1 MKRNRNFALNT
12 VKASFAALLLLAFG
26 MASCTS
32 DPLNEETWTPSVHN
46 AQVESPKSDDI
57 TVVANAG
64 GSTQTVSW
72 PVVNGAGGYQ
82 VVLTD
87 VGADEVIADSL
98 VDGCS
103 VVFPREEDVN
113 YKVSVLAKGNAKYNN
128 TDAAAATVKEFSTF
142 TPTFKT
148 IPAGDLNEWF
158 AANPIPSEMKGEN
171 LNFDLI
177 GGEKYTVSGALD
189 FDGFTVTLRSTS
201 KTNHAQVEYTTE
213 KSEIT
218 FTAAFNAKYLDFDC
232 HGMSGSK
239 GVFGFSTNPTVE
251 QDAATGFY
259 LIKEPITIA
268 NCNFD
273 NVNGYFLWDNKVK
286 TAAYTVLI
294 NNVLCHLTPSR
305 SVESVIWTNKGGH
318 INDFT
323 CQNSTFYNLDE
334 ANDCKYFYQ
343 AGGYRCTNLNLA
355 TNSVNYHNST
365 FYRIGWNGGQ
375 WGNYNGMQGKN
386 ESFWVMTDCI
396 FFGCSESGGVPRR
409 FLHGQSG
416 RQNTYTFSNNTYMA
430 LDGTFQPVGNYDIS
444 GTQIEEDPQF
454 ANPAAGD
461 FHISGATQLARRT
474 GDPRWLP

>member
-1 MKRNRNFALNT
+1 MKNRIFAFNT
-12 VKASFAALLLLAFG
+12 MKASFAALLLMAFG

-32 DPLNEETWTPSVHN
+32 DPLNEETWSPSVHN
-46 AQVESPKSDDI
+46 AQVGTLTSDDI

-64 GSTQTVSW
+64 GSTQTISW
-72 PVVNGAGGYQ
+72 PVVNGAGGYK
-82 VVLTD
+82 VVLSNYDT
-87 VGADEVIADSL
+87 DEVIADSL

-103 VVFPREEDVN
+103 VVLDREEDVN
-113 YKVSVLAKGNAKYNN
+113 YRVTILPKGNAKYNN
-128 TDAAAATVKEFSTF
+128 TDAEEPGVKFFTTF
-142 TPTFKT
+142 TPTYQVIT
-148 IPAGDLNEWF
+148 PGDLNEWF
-158 AANPIPSEMKGEN
+158 AANPIPEDKKGEN

-177 GGEKYTVSGALD
+177 GGEKYTVSGPLD
-189 FDGFTVTLRSTS
+189 FGDFAVTLRSSS
-201 KTNHAQVEYTTE
+201 KANYAKIEYTTE
-213 KSEIT
+213 KSEIN

-239 GVFGFSTNPTVE
+239 GVFGFSPA
-251 QDAATGFY
+251 DATRQPDEATGFY
-259 LIKEPITIA
+259 LIKEPIVIA

-294 NNVLCHLTPSR
+294 NNVVCHLTPSR
-305 SVESVIWTNKGGH
+305 SVEAVIWTNKGGH

-323 CQNSTFYNLDE
+323 CQNSTFYNLE
-334 ANDCKYFYQ
+334 EQTDCKYFYQ
-343 AGGYRCTNLNLA
+343 AGGYRCTNIGLA
-355 TNSVNYHNST
+355 SNSVNYKNST

-375 WGNYNGMQGKN
+375 WGNYNGMQGKA
-386 ESFWVMTDCI
+386 ESFWLMTDCI

-416 RQNTYTFSNNTYMA
+416 RQNTYTFANNTYMA

-444 GTQIEEDPQF
+444 ATQIEEDPMF